1 MTMMMMMKRGGD
13 DLVSSLGGDGGGD
26 GDGDGGEDCD
36 DYCGGVEDHQSS
48 PKRTQDW

>member
-1 MTMMMMMKRGGD
+1 MIITARPSTHRFGD
-13 DLVSSLGGDGGGD
+13 GDNDSDDDGGDG
-26 GDGDGGEDCD
+26 GGEDCD

>member
-1 MTMMMMMKRGGD
+1 MIITARP
-13 DLVSSLGGDGGGD
+13 STHRFGD
-26 GDGDGGEDCD
+26 GDNDSDDDGGGEDCD